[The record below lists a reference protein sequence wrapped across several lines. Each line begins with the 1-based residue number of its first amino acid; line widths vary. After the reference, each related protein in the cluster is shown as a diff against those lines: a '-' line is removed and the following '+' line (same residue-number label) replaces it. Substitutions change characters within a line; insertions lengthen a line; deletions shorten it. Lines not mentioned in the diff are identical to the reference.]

1 MKKTAY
7 TIILI
12 ICVVFCLLAVESQ
25 TTILV
30 KGNAGFPSGSIHIEV
45 KPVYYSSTITLT
57 YNTVFPSYFGDT
69 VWGRKW
75 IVYNLDGGE
84 NVTVYDEYNDLKLYN
99 GNVTLSGLSSGFH
112 TLAICSRNGTFVW
125 GTSSYEGWYDAE
137 DTASFTIDLSGKSPA
152 PTPTLAPTS
161 KPTATPELIPTPTP
175 TPEPESLPTSLVMA
189 SSVTLAVVLFG
200 IGLLFYGI
208 KRK

>member
-1 MKKTAY
+1 
-7 TIILI
+7 
-12 ICVVFCLLAVESQ
+12 
-25 TTILV
+25 V

-57 YNTVFPSYFGDT
+57 YNAVFPSYFGDT

-137 DTASFTIDLSGKSPA
+137 DTASFTIDLFGKSPT

-161 KPTATPELIPTPTP
+161 KPTATPEPTPTP
-175 TPEPESLPTSLVMA
+175 SEETTPLPTINTGPSSYYFDDFLIGGIAGAVAIAVLV
-189 SSVTLAVVLFG
+189 
-200 IGLLFYGI
+200 LLFYFT